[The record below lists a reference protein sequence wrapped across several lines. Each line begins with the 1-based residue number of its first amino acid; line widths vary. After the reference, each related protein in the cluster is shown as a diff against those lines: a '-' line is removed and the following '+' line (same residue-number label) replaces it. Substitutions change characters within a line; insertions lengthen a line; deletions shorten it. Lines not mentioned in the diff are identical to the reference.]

1 MTDRIPPWSPYE
13 GRTSLV
19 SDGRTALTA
28 AFADVVRVRAGF
40 ASHELPEIFSAPA
53 DDGEN
58 DAARDLVRHDAEHMT
73 RMFVNGRIATFARP
87 LGGGDVVAI
96 SPTAWE
102 IDDPLNRFATGALNL
117 DHWSEIESPPSHR
130 IFIDR
135 PQFDEW
141 LAGLKPLGFLTS
153 RQVEE
158 IVDPQLRAQRAVA
171 ERRWKSEL
179 PQSASLESD
188 KSYNKQGAGDPPGVG
203 PLLLTV
209 SEVSELIGRSTSTI
223 YADVKKGAFPEGIKL
238 GSSTRWKKTE
248 VLAWIEEQ
256 AGKRGDR

>member
-1 MTDRIPPWSPYE
+1 MPERIPPWSPYE
-13 GRTSLV
+13 GRTALI

-58 DAARDLVRHDAEHMT
+58 DAARDLVSLDAEHMT
-73 RMFVNGRIATFARP
+73 RMFVIGRIATFARP
-87 LGGGDVVAI
+87 LGGGAVVGI

-102 IDDPLNRFATGALNL
+102 IDDTLNRFATGALNL
-117 DHWSEIESPPSHR
+117 DRWWEIGAPPTHR

-135 PQFDEW
+135 QQFNEW
-141 LAGLKPLGFLTS
+141 LASLKPLGFLTN

-171 ERRWKSEL
+171 ERRLKSEL
-179 PQSASLESD
+179 PQSASLESTIF
-188 KSYNKQGAGDPPGVG
+188 YNKQGVGDPPGVG
-203 PLLLTV
+203 PLLLDV
-209 SEVSELIGRSTSTI
+209 SEVSELIGRSNSTI

-248 VLAWIEEQ
+248 VLAWVEEQ
-256 AGKRGDR
+256 AAKRGDR

>member
-1 MTDRIPPWSPYE
+1 MPDRISPWSPYE
-13 GRTSLV
+13 GRISVV

-28 AFADVVRVRAGF
+28 GFADVVRVRAGF
-40 ASHELPEIFSAPA
+40 ASYELPGIFSAPA
-53 DDGEN
+53 DDDEN

-73 RMFVNGRIATFARP
+73 RMFVNGRITTFARP
-87 LGGGDVVAI
+87 LGGGDVVGI

-117 DHWSEIESPPSHR
+117 DRWWEIEAPPTHR

-135 PQFDEW
+135 QQFDEW
-141 LAGLKPLGFLTS
+141 LAGLKPLGFLTN

-158 IVDPQLRAQRAVA
+158 IIDPQLRAQRALA
-171 ERRWKSEL
+171 ERRSKSEL
-179 PQSASLESD
+179 PQSASPESD
-188 KSYNKQGAGDPPGVG
+188 SPHNKQGAGDPPGVG

-209 SEVSELIGRSTSTI
+209 SEVGELIGRSSSTI

-238 GSSTRWKKTE
+238 GSSTRWKKPE

-256 AGKRGDR
+256 AAKRGDR